1 MRRIV
6 AIVLVA
12 WLASSASLV
21 TAQDMRPPH
30 SDPVGEQVFPPDL
43 VLQHQKAIALTDAQR
58 SALIAEIKR
67 AQGSM
72 VEYQADLAR
81 NVERLVD
88 ILKPDHVDEAQALG
102 QLDVVLAAER
112 EIKRQHIALAARI
125 KNLLTAEQLRQLRVL
140 RAPPAGK

>member
-1 MRRIV
+1 MKRIV
-6 AIVLVA
+6 AIVAMA
-12 WLASSASLV
+12 WLASFASAV
-21 TAQDMRPPH
+21 APQDMRPPH

-67 AQGSM
+67 VQGSM
-72 VEYQADLAR
+72 VEHQADLAR

-88 ILKPDHVDEAQALG
+88 LLKPDRVDEAQALA
-102 QLDVVLAAER
+102 QLDLVLATER

-125 KNLLTAEQLRQLRVL
+125 KNLLTPEQLRQLRAL
-140 RAPPAGK
+140 RAPAGGK

>member
-1 MRRIV
+1 MKRIV
-6 AIVLVA
+6 AIAVLA
-12 WLASSASLV
+12 WLACFTSPG

-67 AQGSM
+67 VQESM

-81 NVERLVD
+81 NVERLVE
-88 ILKPDHVDEAQALG
+88 ILKPDRVDEAQALA
-102 QLDVVLAAER
+102 QLDLVLATER

-125 KNLLTAEQLRQLRVL
+125 KNLLAPEQLRQLRAL
-140 RAPPAGK
+140 RAAAGGK

>member
-1 MRRIV
+1 MKRIV
-6 AIVLVA
+6 TILAMAGLACVA
-12 WLASSASLV
+12 PLG
-21 TAQDMRPPH
+21 TAQDMRPQH
-30 SDPVGEQVFPPDL
+30 ADPVGEQVFPPDL

-67 AQGSM
+67 VHGTL

-88 ILKPDHVDEAQALG
+88 ILKPDRVEEAQALA
-102 QLDVVLAAER
+102 QLDLVLATER

-125 KNLLTAEQLRQLRVL
+125 KNLLTPEQLRQLRAL
-140 RAPPAGK
+140 RAPAAGK